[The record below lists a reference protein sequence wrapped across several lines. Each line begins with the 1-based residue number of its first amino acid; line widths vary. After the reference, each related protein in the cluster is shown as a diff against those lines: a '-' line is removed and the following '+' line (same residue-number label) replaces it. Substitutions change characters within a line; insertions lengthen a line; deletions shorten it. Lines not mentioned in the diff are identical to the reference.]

1 MYEIVASKIK
11 NQLIFVICTIVSKSY
26 SITVDTHL
34 SFQWYFR
41 AKKVILFDHPVLT
54 RSHQIILGVAS
65 SSSPPMTFKKTEWAG
80 NGDLLKKVQ

>member
-54 RSHQIILGVAS
+54 RSHQIILGLPLRQAL
-65 SSSPPMTFKKTEWAG
+65 P
-80 NGDLLKKVQ
+80 